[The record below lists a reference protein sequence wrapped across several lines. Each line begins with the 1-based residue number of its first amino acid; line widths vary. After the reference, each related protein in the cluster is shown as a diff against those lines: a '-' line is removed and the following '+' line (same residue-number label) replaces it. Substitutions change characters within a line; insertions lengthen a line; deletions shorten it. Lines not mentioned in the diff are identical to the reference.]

1 MKKIQLL
8 LITLALLALVA
19 GCIKET
25 YDMDRLSMKA
35 HLSPTLAISA
45 VRGNI
50 SISDIK
56 NIPNDTVVFDEDNFI
71 RIVLNEDSVLQVSL
85 DDFEDFDDLAEFHIN
100 EVYPVFGA
108 SLTIRDTV
116 TFEPG
121 DDIRVERIV
130 VNTGTVNYSIRST
143 SLAPAS
149 FTIKLLSVLRA
160 GIPVTQVINIPANST
175 VTGSVSLN
183 SADIDLSK
191 DPKMKYNRLPVEY
204 QVTATSGSFAIT
216 DLMFVTMDIPSPEFD
231 YAKGYFGNK
240 TESIDDDTLDMEI
253 EDILDR
259 ISGEFLLSSPSIT
272 LNYSN
277 SFALPVELN
286 LEATGFRGTET
297 VDLGLDPF
305 QLSYPAAPGG
315 RDKSA
320 SFTVDKN
327 NSDLPQLV
335 SMPPEKIR
343 FFGSAEMNPGG
354 FTGAMDN
361 YIFGNSRFIAGM
373 EVEIPLEFRIGNLQF
388 TDTTDNFLKIED
400 EEDMPVNT
408 EDFEFLRIDFE
419 AENGFPLGI
428 AIKMILY
435 DSLTFHNIDTV
446 AASTFLEP
454 ANVNAE
460 GRVTEPKS
468 CTTSIEIDREFWS
481 SIKEANRIIFS
492 FTLNTTDGGT
502 KDVKIYS
509 DYGIDFRASLVLK
522 PDIKFDLE

>member
-8 LITLALLALVA
+8 LITSALIAMMA

-25 YDMDRLSMKA
+25 YDMDRLSRKA

-71 RIVLNEDSVLQVSL
+71 RIVLKEDSVLQVSL
-85 DDFEDFDDLAEFHIN
+85 DDFEDFDNLAEFHIN

-108 SLTIRDTV
+108 SATVRDTV

-130 VNTGTVNYSIRST
+130 VNTGLVNYSVRSV
-143 SLAPAS
+143 SLAAAS
-149 FTIKLLSVLRA
+149 FTITLPSVLRG
-160 GIPVTQVINIPANST
+160 GIPVTQSINIPANTT

-183 SADIDLSK
+183 NTDINLSL
-191 DPKMKYNRLPVEY
+191 DPKQKYNRLPVEY
-204 QVTATSGSFAIT
+204 SFTATSGSFAIT
-216 DLMFVTMDIPSPEFD
+216 DLMFVTMDIPAPEFD

-240 TESIDDDTLDMEI
+240 TESIDDDTLDLEI
-253 EDILDR
+253 EEILDR

-277 SFALPVELN
+277 SFALPVRLN
-286 LEATGFRGTET
+286 LEARGYRGTKT
-297 VDLGLDPF
+297 VDLGLDPI
-305 QLSYPAAPGG
+305 QLSYPAATGA

-320 SFTVDKN
+320 SFTVDKD

-335 SMPPEKIR
+335 SMPPEKVR

-361 YIFGNSRFIAGM
+361 YIFGNSRFIAGI
-373 EVEIPLEFRIGNLQF
+373 EVEVPLEFRMGNLQF
-388 TDTTDNFLKIED
+388 TDTTENFLKIED
-400 EEDMPVNT
+400 EEDAPVNT

-419 AENGFPLGI
+419 AQNGFPLGI

-454 ANVNAE
+454 ADVNAA
-460 GRVTEPKS
+460 GRVTEPKFCS
-468 CTTSIEIDREFWS
+468 TSIEIDREFWS

-492 FTLNTTDGGT
+492 FTLNTTGEGT

-509 DYGIDFRASLVLK
+509 DYAIDFKASLVLK